1 MATQIGSTTSG
12 GGLPG
17 SQVNVNQLGYF
28 LDGWADLVE
37 GMGEKT
43 KEVRDA
49 LVTGLKEREMPEV
62 YTNEIT
68 GVVGLVGGDHRA
80 YTINQTAPG
89 ASTTV
94 YIGKHGKDLY
104 VSWRTFI
111 KPVLNWLVIGLIL
124 GIAILI
130 GIVAGQPDYGFSFTN
145 FILTFFLLS
154 ALGFG
159 SVAFAGKIM
168 RGSTLAYFFI
178 EANIFD
184 AEDITAMSLSTHK
197 TLLRSLDISGID
209 VSKLRLK
216 QTFKGGR
223 RDEEV

>member
-1 MATQIGSTTSG
+1 MNMQSASTTSSG
-12 GGLPG
+12 NLPG

-37 GMGEKT
+37 GMGEKA

-68 GVVGLVGGDHRA
+68 GIVGLVGGGHRA

-89 ASTTV
+89 ASTIV
-94 YIGKHGKDLY
+94 YIGQHGKDLY

-111 KPVLNWLVIGLIL
+111 KPVLNLLVIGIILGVAIIL
-124 GIAILI
+124 GIIASH
-130 GIVAGQPDYGFSFTN
+130 PDYGFSLTN
-145 FILTFFLLS
+145 FMLTFFLFS

-197 TLLRSLDISGID
+197 TLLRSLDTSGID

-223 RDEEV
+223 RDEEI